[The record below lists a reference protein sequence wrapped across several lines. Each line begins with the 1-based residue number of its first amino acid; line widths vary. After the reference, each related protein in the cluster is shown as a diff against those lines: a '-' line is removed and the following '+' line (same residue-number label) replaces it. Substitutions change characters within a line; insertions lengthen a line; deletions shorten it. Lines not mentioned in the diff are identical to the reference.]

1 MIRFTQTTNASRRA
15 FTLVELL
22 VAIAIIG
29 ILMSIAV
36 PAVMRSISTARA
48 TSIKLEVSALE
59 QAIEKYLQEY
69 GDYPPDFSS
78 LEVVQKHYRK
88 LFPRMSAEDS
98 ALLTNLLSTSGTF
111 DPARM
116 DRAEALVWTLGGY
129 SKNKQRPFTG
139 DGGPLSWVGNGSDS
153 YEAPDGASTAAEL
166 LTARTS
172 PANFQ
177 INVDRVNSLYPF
189 ELSRLNYSQVND
201 SLPLSSTNRYVSTD
215 DSDLF
220 PTYAARDGG
229 APFVY
234 FDSRTYDVYYPALG
248 FNGYST
254 AAFGAVRPYLS
265 DKSKANPTGGNYAT
279 LVAALQGWQFMN
291 PNTFQIIS
299 AGLDNNFGSI
309 GGTTSSTRQVFFQY
323 PQGTAIEPSTSV
335 DTPGE
340 LAVANVRGYQES
352 SAFGVVENFHLDN
365 ITNFSTSQLVDD
377 VPAQ

>member
-1 MIRFTQTTNASRRA
+1 MIRFTSSSRTSRRA

-29 ILMSIAV
+29 ILMGIAI
-36 PAVMRSISTARA
+36 PAVMRSISAART
-48 TSIKLEVSALE
+48 TSIKLEVSAVE
-59 QAIEKYLQEY
+59 QAIEKYLADY

-78 LEVVQKHYRK
+78 WPVVQKHYRK
-88 LFPRMSAEDS
+88 LYPRMSDED
-98 ALLTNLLSTSGTF
+98 ATLLYNLLHASGTF
-111 DPARM
+111 QPAAL

-153 YEAPDGASTAAEL
+153 YEAPNGASTAAEL

-189 ELSRLNYSQVND
+189 ELSRLSYSQVND

-234 FDSRTYDVYYPALG
+234 FDSRTYDLFNVT
-248 FNGYST
+248 FNGYSSS
-254 AAFGAVRPYLS
+254 AFGAVRPYLS
-265 DKSKANPTGGNYAT
+265 DKSKANPTGANYAT

-291 PNTFQIIS
+291 PNTFQVIS

-309 GGTTSSTRQVFFQY
+309 GGPSSPTRQVFFQY

-340 LAVANVRGYQES
+340 LAVANVRGFQES

-365 ITNFSTSQLVDD
+365 ITNFSTSQLVAD

>member
-1 MIRFTQTTNASRRA
+1 MIRFTPSTTATRRA

-29 ILMSIAV
+29 ILMSIAI

-48 TSIKLEVSALE
+48 TTIRMEVSALE

-78 LEVVQKHYRK
+78 LQVVQKHYRK
-88 LFPRMSAEDS
+88 LFPRMSAADS
-98 ALLTNLLSTSGTF
+98 ALLTNLLSTLGTF
-111 DPARM
+111 DPTRM

-129 SKNKQRPFTG
+129 SKNKQRPFSG
-139 DGGPLSWVGNGSDS
+139 DGGPLAWIGTVPYTDS
-153 YEAPDGASTAAEL
+153 SLTDADRANPD
-166 LTARTS
+166 
-172 PANFQ
+172 NFQ
-177 INVDRVNSLYPF
+177 INVDRVNALYDF
-189 ELSRLNYSQVND
+189 AIQRLNYSSVN
-201 SLPLSSTNRYVSTD
+201 SSAPFSATNRYVSTD
-215 DSDLF
+215 DTDLF

-234 FDSRTYDVYYPALG
+234 FDSRTYDLHDPTRG
-248 FNGYST
+248 FNGYGN

-265 DKSKANPTGGNYAT
+265 DKSKANTTGADYAT

-291 PNTFQIIS
+291 PDSFQIIS

-309 GGTTSSTRQVFFQY
+309 VGPSSAPRQIFFQY

-340 LAVANVRGYQES
+340 LAVANVRGFQES